1 MGEIGGVNVDP
12 TSLSLEEPTMG
23 NEQWYTKNRHPHGID
38 LFLETVQ
45 EDSTEADIAIDSQV
59 GLEINV
65 CGFEVNAFNEFIE
78 DFEDFVRKDK
88 SQPCIVC
95 SM

>member
-1 MGEIGGVNVDP
+1 M
-12 TSLSLEEPTMG
+12 
-23 NEQWYTKNRHPHGID
+23 
-38 LFLETVQ
+38 Q

-78 DFEDFVRKDK
+78 DFEDFVRLNKQHK
-88 SQPCIVC
+88 Q
-95 SM
+95 